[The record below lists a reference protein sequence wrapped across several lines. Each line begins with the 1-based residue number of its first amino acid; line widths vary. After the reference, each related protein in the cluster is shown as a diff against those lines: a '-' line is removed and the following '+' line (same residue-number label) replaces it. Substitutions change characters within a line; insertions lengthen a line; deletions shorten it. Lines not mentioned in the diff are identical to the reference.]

1 GSLGICFYP
10 PPIHAPARNSRIR
23 HHPQPPSWAKYRSG
37 APAALTPATNATPPD
52 SSPTARTCTQHPDRT
67 SNSCIPQTPPP
78 ESHTTHHTAECA
90 PPAHQSPPPYIPPSP
105 SHTRYK

>member
-1 GSLGICFYP
+1 M
-10 PPIHAPARNSRIR
+10 H
-23 HHPQPPSWAKYRSG
+23 
-37 APAALTPATNATPPD
+37 PAATQRSATTLSPFMGEITIGSTCRPHPATNATPPD

-67 SNSCIPQTPPP
+67 ANSCIPRTPPP

-90 PPAHQSPPPYIPPSP
+90 PPAHQSHPPYIPPCL